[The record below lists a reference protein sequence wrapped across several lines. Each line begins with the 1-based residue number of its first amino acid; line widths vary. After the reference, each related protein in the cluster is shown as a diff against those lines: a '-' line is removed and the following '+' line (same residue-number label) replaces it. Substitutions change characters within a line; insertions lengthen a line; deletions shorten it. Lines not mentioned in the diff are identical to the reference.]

1 MSKTDKILKR
11 GLDVHEF
18 GQAIQD
24 NKHLYTDEEYLNLCA
39 EWVKDYEQ
47 YLISLVKHSKGKS

>member
-1 MSKTDKILKR
+1 MENSTDKILKR

-24 NKHLYTDEEYLNLCA
+24 NKHLY
-39 EWVKDYEQ
+39 
-47 YLISLVKHSKGKS
+47 S

>member
-1 MSKTDKILKR
+1 MENSTDKILKG

-24 NKHLYTDEEYLNLCA
+24 NKHLY
-39 EWVKDYEQ
+39 
-47 YLISLVKHSKGKS
+47 S